1 MVDEYYEPGDIK
13 NLKTVMELIEEQGF
27 ENLVVKKL
35 LDIENRVTTIESSV
49 SWFKFIAKG
58 GVVLIMGFF
67 GLDVTGVI

>member
-1 MVDEYYEPGDIK
+1 M
-13 NLKTVMELIEEQGF
+13 KTIGELIEEQGF
-27 ENLVVKKL
+27 ENLVVQKL
-35 LDIENRVTTIESSV
+35 LDIENRVTVIESSV